1 MGKIYQLFQKN
12 KVIVLGILVG
22 LVFAGYLVI
31 NKRPT
36 NNEPVKTQVL
46 ADKKSASK
54 EEIKS
59 AEKTIVVDVQ
69 GAVNKPGVY
78 HLKERTIV
86 LDALQMAGG
95 TKNDADLKQI
105 NQAKRLKDQMQI
117 YVPNK
122 TEKRSTGSGSAEK
135 EAVNINTATVD
146 DFKKVT
152 GVGPKKAE
160 KIIAFREQH
169 GDFKDLN
176 DLKKVSGFGEKTI
189 EKLKD
194 QLTV

>member
-1 MGKIYQLFQKN
+1 MEKVYQLFQKN
-12 KVIVLGILVG
+12 KILILGCLVALIFG
-22 LVFAGYLVI
+22 GYFLWNRKPV
-31 NKRPT
+31 
-36 NNEPVKTQVL
+36 NNEPVRTQVL

-69 GAVNKPGVY
+69 GAVKKPGVY
-78 HLKERTIV
+78 HLKDRTIV

-95 TKNDADLKQI
+95 TKNDADLRQI

-117 YVPNK
+117 YVPSKN
-122 TEKRSTGSGSAEK
+122 EKKATVSGTSEK
-135 EAVNINTATVD
+135 EAVNINSASVD

>member
-122 TEKRSTGSGSAEK
+122 TEKRSTGSGSAER

>member
-1 MGKIYQLFQKN
+1 MEKIYQLFQKN

-22 LVFAGYLVI
+22 LVFVGYLVI

-117 YVPNK
+117 YVPSK
-122 TEKRSTGSGSAEK
+122 TEKRPTGYGSAEK

>member
-22 LVFAGYLVI
+22 LVFVGYLVI

>member
-22 LVFAGYLVI
+22 LVFVGYLVI

-36 NNEPVKTQVL
+36 NNEPVKTQIL